1 MLAPMMIEKETIDT
15 LTFCEAK
22 LGTKEVESITKKLFD
37 AMMLGNMDHYKV
49 KISFNTLDG
58 VKEVFTTIWATTDQ
72 IYCIERR
79 TLYPYQF
86 NYRSRLSP

>member
-37 AMMLGNMDHYKV
+37 AMMLGNMDHYTSENFV
-49 KISFNTLDG
+49 
-58 VKEVFTTIWATTDQ
+58 
-72 IYCIERR
+72 
-79 TLYPYQF
+79 
-86 NYRSRLSP
+86 

>member
-58 VKEVFTTIWATTDQ
+58 VKEVFTTIWATTDRF
-72 IYCIERR
+72 IVLKGGRYIPINSIIEVG
-79 TLYPYQF
+79 
-86 NYRSRLSP
+86 

>member
-1 MLAPMMIEKETIDT
+1 MLAPMMIEKEIIDT

-58 VKEVFTTIWATTDQ
+58 VKEVFTTIWATTDRF
-72 IYCIERR
+72 IVLKGGRYIPINSIIEVG
-79 TLYPYQF
+79 
-86 NYRSRLSP
+86 

>member
-15 LTFCEAK
+15 LTFCEAN

-58 VKEVFTTIWATTDQ
+58 VKEVFTTIWATTDRF
-72 IYCIERR
+72 IVLKGGRYIPINSIIEVG
-79 TLYPYQF
+79 
-86 NYRSRLSP
+86 

>member
-1 MLAPMMIEKETIDT
+1 MLAPMMIEKENIDT

-58 VKEVFTTIWATTDQ
+58 IKEVFTTIWATTDRF
-72 IYCIERR
+72 IVLKGGRYIPINSIIEVG
-79 TLYPYQF
+79 
-86 NYRSRLSP
+86 